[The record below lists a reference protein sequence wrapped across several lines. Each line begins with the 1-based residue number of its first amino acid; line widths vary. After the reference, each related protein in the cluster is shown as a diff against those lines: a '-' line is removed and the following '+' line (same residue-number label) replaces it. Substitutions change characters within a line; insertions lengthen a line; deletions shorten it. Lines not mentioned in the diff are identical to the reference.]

1 MHQELL
7 HEALQEEEV
16 RAVVIEVEHD
26 ASEDKEEHYAADYED
41 DYEQGDSKKGS
52 TPIQKAALPAFVS
65 KW

>member
-16 RAVVIEVEHD
+16 RGVVIEVEHD
-26 ASEDKEEHYAADYED
+26 ASEDEEEHYAADYE
-41 DYEQGDSKKGS
+41 QRDSKKGS

>member
-16 RAVVIEVEHD
+16 RGVVIEVEHD
-26 ASEDKEEHYAADYED
+26 ASEDEEEHYAADYE